1 MNRLYTIFLTLLTAI
16 FLTGCYNS
24 EDREK
29 VLKIYNWGDYIDE
42 EVLAAFPEW
51 YKEQTGEEISI
62 VYQKFDINEIMLTKI
77 ERGKEDFD
85 E

>member
-42 EVLAAFPEW
+42 EVLAAFPCLL
-51 YKEQTGEEISI
+51 YTSPSPR
-62 VYQKFDINEIMLTKI
+62 DCS
-77 ERGKEDFD
+77 
-85 E
+85 